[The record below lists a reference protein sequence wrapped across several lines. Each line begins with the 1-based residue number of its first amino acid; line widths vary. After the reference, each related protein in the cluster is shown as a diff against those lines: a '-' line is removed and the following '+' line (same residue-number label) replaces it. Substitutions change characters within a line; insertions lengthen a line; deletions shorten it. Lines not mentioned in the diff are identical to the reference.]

1 MSRKAVL
8 HKKFPAAMFRNIK
21 KYILPVAGVT
31 ASVPLIARKF
41 PQQSQ
46 VLCDEGLNQSASPVK
61 RHESRL
67 IRRRSS
73 RLIREDASIERY
85 RDIDSR
91 NGDAS
96 EESEYYYIDPEKQQ
110 NTMIFAPPHN
120 SELVAEVCSNL
131 GVSLSRSFSG
141 RFADGECSIKVQDEV
156 RGADCFIIQGI
167 ERDGNSGSKG
177 SHLINDAIM
186 EMILMTAAL
195 RRASARS
202 ITVVLPYVPYAR
214 HMETLPDEVDTQST
228 PVAASDIA
236 RMIESIGA
244 DRVICVDVHRGSWEG
259 CFNPQVSVSNIDPQV
274 LAVKYFEQ
282 RRLIDPVV
290 VSPDVVASDRAKA
303 FYKRMRLHGFNCG
316 LATMVSNRKY
326 QEQAARGI
334 SAGGGDVEPPP
345 TASPGGKIRILND
358 GQIVLPSG
366 KTVSLANLM
375 TREWLV
381 GDVSGRDCIIV
392 DDMIDSGKRLART
405 SNTLKKCGARRIYM
419 FATHGV
425 MSGSAI
431 KRIEES
437 PVSEVVVTN
446 TLSQRR
452 DVACDRLRVLSIA
465 GLLSETIRRVQ
476 LGESVSS
483 LYDRSI
489 LDTALEPRHGDEE
502 GSPLQ

>member
-1 MSRKAVL
+1 MYNYSR
-8 HKKFPAAMFRNIK
+8 
-21 KYILPVAGVT
+21 YILPVAGLACT
-31 ASVPLIARKF
+31 AALTANRQPSS
-41 PQQSQ
+41 SQ
-46 VLCDEGLNQSASPVK
+46 VSCDEGNNSTGFQLK

-73 RLIREDASIERY
+73 RLVREDSVGERFGY
-85 RDIDSR
+85 NMDPR
-91 NGDAS
+91 NGEAS

-120 SELVAEVCSNL
+120 SELVAEVCANL

-167 ERDGNSGSKG
+167 ERDMNSGSKG
-177 SHLINDAIM
+177 SHMINDAIM

-214 HMETLPDEVDTQST
+214 HMETIPDEVDTQST

-259 CFNPQVSVSNIDPQV
+259 CFNPQVSVNNIDPQV

-282 RRLIDPVV
+282 RRLVDPII

-303 FYKRMRLHGFNCG
+303 FYKRMRLHGYNCS

-326 QEQAARGI
+326 QEQAVRGETQPH
-334 SAGGGDVEPPP
+334 AGD
-345 TASPGGKIRILND
+345 GKIRILND

-405 SNTLKKCGARRIYM
+405 STTLKQCGARRIYM

-431 KRIEES
+431 KRIEDS
-437 PVSEVVVTN
+437 PVAEVVVTN

-452 DVACDRLRVLSIA
+452 DIACDRLRVLSVA

-476 LGESVSS
+476 MGESVSS

-502 GSPLQ
+502 GNPLQ

>member
-1 MSRKAVL
+1 MYNYSR
-8 HKKFPAAMFRNIK
+8 
-21 KYILPVAGVT
+21 YILPVTGLACTVVLAT
-31 ASVPLIARKF
+31 NRLPLR
-41 PQQSQ
+41 SH
-46 VLCDEGLNQSASPVK
+46 VRCDDGNSSSGFQVK

-73 RLIREDASIERY
+73 RLV
-85 RDIDSR
+85 RDDSVGDRFGYPIDPR
-91 NGDAS
+91 NGEAS
-96 EESEYYYIDPEKQQ
+96 EESEYYYIDPAKQQ

-120 SELVAEVCSNL
+120 SELVAEVCANL

-167 ERDGNSGSKG
+167 ERDVNSGSKG
-177 SHLINDAIM
+177 SHMINDAIM

-214 HMETLPDEVDTQST
+214 HMETIPDEVDTQST

-236 RMIESIGA
+236 RMIESLGA

-259 CFNPQVSVSNIDPQV
+259 CFNPQVNVNNIDPQV

-282 RRLIDPVV
+282 RRLVDPII

-303 FYKRMRLHGFNCG
+303 FYKRMRLHGYNCS

-326 QEQAARGI
+326 QEQAVRGDTPPQ
-334 SAGGGDVEPPP
+334 AGD
-345 TASPGGKIRILND
+345 GKIRILND

-405 SNTLKKCGARRIYM
+405 STTLKQCGARRIYM

-431 KRIEES
+431 KRIEDS
-437 PVSEVVVTN
+437 PVAEVVVTN

-452 DVACDRLRVLSIA
+452 DVACDRLRVLSVA

-476 LGESVSS
+476 MGESVSS

-489 LDTALEPRHGDEE
+489 LDTALEARHGDEE

>member
-1 MSRKAVL
+1 VNNSVGSVK
-8 HKKFPAAMFRNIK
+8 HGTKKFPFIMFSYSR
-21 KYILPVAGVT
+21 YILPVSGVACT
-31 ASVPLIARKF
+31 AALMSHRLPQRKHVFCDDGLIQNGF
-41 PQQSQ
+41 Q
-46 VLCDEGLNQSASPVK
+46 VK

-73 RLIREDASIERY
+73 RLIREDSPVDRFGGSS
-85 RDIDSR
+85 DNR
-91 NGDAS
+91 NGEAS
-96 EESEYYYIDPEKQQ
+96 EESEFYYIDPEKQQ

-120 SELVAEVCSNL
+120 SELVAEVCANL

-167 ERDGNSGSKG
+167 ERDSNSGSKG

-259 CFNPQVSVSNIDPQV
+259 CFNPSVSVNNIDPQV

-282 RRLIDPVV
+282 RRLIDPVI

-303 FYKRMRLHGFNCG
+303 FYKRMRLHGYNCS

-326 QEQAARGI
+326 QEQAVRGGV
-334 SAGGGDVEPPP
+334 AAEPAHA
-345 TASPGGKIRILND
+345 TDGKLRILND

-405 SNTLKKCGARRIYM
+405 SQTLKKCGARKVFM

-425 MSGSAI
+425 MSGLAI

-437 PVSEVVVTN
+437 PVAEVVVTN

-452 DVACDRLRVLSIA
+452 DVACDRLRVLSVA

-476 LGESVSS
+476 MGESVSS

-489 LDTALEPRHGDEE
+489 IDTALEPRHGDED
-502 GSPLQ
+502 GTPLQ